1 MARRKCRT
9 ISSQILGAEYRLNA
23 GARNAANRRHDCGTP
38 PQLGVAAPGEA
49 CISPAVLTPSL
60 SIFRHQP
67 YRHYWAMRQSLSAA
81 RQMQAVAIGWQVYD
95 VARET
100 RSIEESALLL
110 GFVGLAQFAP
120 VFLLSLVGGQAAD
133 RLDRRMILVVTNLV
147 RVACALAL
155 AVSPL
160 FAGPMTLWI
169 VFSAAIVLGCTHAFS
184 PAAASAL
191 LPRIVPREDLRQAIA
206 WNSLG
211 FQGAAIGGPALGGL
225 LYIAG
230 PATVYLTSAAL
241 LVFATL
247 AIATARTPRHEKLHG
262 QTGWRMA
269 IEGLRYVGHNKI
281 VLGAISLDLVV
292 VLFGGVTALLP
303 VFARD
308 VLHTDTVGL
317 GLLRTAPAIGAAIV
331 AFWLATRPLTRKIGA
346 WMLGAI
352 AVYGVAMLGFAVSKV
367 LLFSLVALAVTG
379 AADMISV
386 FIRQSIIQLA
396 TPTSMRGRVSS
407 VEFIFISASNELGEF
422 ESGVAARFLGPIG
435 AVLLGGTMA
444 LVTAAAWFRLFPQ
457 LARTDQLD
465 AVEEEPAPDTP
476 DATAPKPS

>member
-1 MARRKCRT
+1 M
-9 ISSQILGAEYRLNA
+9 
-23 GARNAANRRHDCGTP
+23 
-38 PQLGVAAPGEA
+38 
-49 CISPAVLTPSL
+49 LTPSL
-60 SIFRHQP
+60 DIFRHQP
-67 YRHYWAMRQSLSAA
+67 YRHYWAMRQSISAA

-100 RSIEESALLL
+100 RSIEESALML

-133 RLDRRMILVVTNLV
+133 RLDRRLILIVTNVV
-147 RVACALAL
+147 RVICALAL
-155 AVSPL
+155 AASP
-160 FAGPMTLWI
+160 FFSGPVQLWI
-169 VFSAAIVLGCTHAFS
+169 VFTAAIVLGCMHAFS

-191 LPRIVPREDLRQAIA
+191 LPRIVPRADLRQAIA

-230 PATVYLTSAAL
+230 PEAVYLTSGAL

-247 AIATARTPRHEKLHG
+247 AIATARTPAHEKVHG
-262 QTGWRMA
+262 QSGWRMA
-269 IEGLRYVGHNKI
+269 IEGLRYVRHNKV

-317 GLLRTAPAIGAAIV
+317 GLLRTAPAVGAAII
-331 AFWLATRPLTRKIGA
+331 AFMLATRPLTRRIGA

-352 AVYGVAMLGFAVSKV
+352 AVYGVAMLGFALSKI
-367 LLFSLVALAVTG
+367 LLLSLIALAVTG

-396 TPTSMRGRVSS
+396 TPTAMRGRVSS

-422 ESGVAARFLGPIG
+422 ESGVAARFLGPVG
-435 AVLLGGTMA
+435 AVLLGGVMA

-457 LARTDQLD
+457 LARTDALD
-465 AVEEEPAPDTP
+465 EVEEEAAPAPGADNQGR
-476 DATAPKPS
+476 AAAP